1 MKQHLIIDG
10 KITMKAKLIGMIV
23 GENYTSY
30 FTTRLNR
37 RGKEI
42 IGKSITIGH
51 AVQSHI
57 EIKKVGV

>member
-1 MKQHLIIDG
+1 MKYHLVIDG
-10 KITMKAKLIGMIV
+10 KITMKAKLIGKMV

-42 IGKSITIGH
+42 IDKSITIGH
-51 AVQSHI
+51 AVESRV
-57 EIKKVGV
+57 ELKRVGV